1 MRAILALVILLAAGG
16 CSNSDWQALAINPDA
31 FFGEDSDASSAP
43 AQPLDLSN
51 TTCRDVAFD
60 RTADVADQG
69 FDESVRRAVFAGTYA
84 DCVAWAARS
93 STLMAQ

>member
-1 MRAILALVILLAAGG
+1 MRAILALTMLLAAGG
-16 CSNSDWQALAINPDA
+16 CSSSDWQALAINPDE
-31 FFGEDSDASSAP
+31 FFGGDSDAVS

-60 RTADVADQG
+60 RSADVADQG

-84 DCVAWAARS
+84 DCVAWASRS
-93 STLMAQ
+93 STLTAR